1 MKKYKT
7 SKVFVPGGMPK
18 LTYVPRE
25 AIKLEAKLRN
35 AVENLHK
42 LITVTGQTKSG
53 KTVLVNT
60 VLPRAAVGQNIW
72 IDGGSVASEND
83 FWTTIL
89 HELGEAT
96 TLEENSGSSSTKL
109 VDGEVQGSVGV
120 PFLAGVKGKTS
131 TGLRKSNSNGKGKK
145 LELTPRTA
153 ALHALRDF
161 DGSIVV
167 DDFHYLDRTF
177 QGSVIRALKPLIFE
191 GLPVVLIAIPH
202 RRYDAVRVEREMT
215 GRIEDI
221 EVPSWSLEELE
232 LIPNTGFSL
241 LNVRLSQGIGRQFAS
256 EAYGSPHLMQEF
268 CQRCAIQEGLT
279 ETSESEITILSV
291 DADLY
296 HGAAEG
302 TGKVIYDKLSKGPR
316 QRSDRL
322 QRTLSVG
329 GTSDIYGVVLRALS
343 VLAPGLETIDYEQLR
358 AAIRQVLNET
368 PPQAHEVTRVLER
381 MAEIAASDEA
391 STPVID
397 WEKEEQKLH
406 ITDPFFAFYLKWGGV

>member
-7 SKVFVPGGMPK
+7 AKVFVPGGMPK
-18 LTYVPRE
+18 LTYVARD
-25 AIKLEAKLRN
+25 AIQLEASLRQ

-60 VLPRAAVGQNIW
+60 VLPRSAIGENIW
-72 IDGGSVASEND
+72 IDGGSVASEDD
-83 FWTTIL
+83 FWTSIL

-96 TLEENSGSSSTKL
+96 TLEDGDSSTSERS
-109 VDGEVQGSVGV
+109 VEGEVEGGIGLPGV
-120 PFLAGVKGKTS
+120 AGVKGKTK
-131 TGLRKSNSNGKGKK
+131 TGLGKSNTIHGTKK
-145 LELTPRTA
+145 LDLTPRTA
-153 ALHALRDF
+153 ALRALRDF
-161 DGSIVV
+161 EGAIVV

-221 EVPSWSLEELE
+221 QVPSWSHEELE
-232 LIPNTGFSL
+232 LIPSTGFSL
-241 LNVRLSQGIGRQFAS
+241 LNIRLAPGISKAFSSQ
-256 EAYGSPHLMQEF
+256 AYGSPHLMQEF
-268 CQRCAIQEGLT
+268 CQRLALDNSVP
-279 ETSESEITILSV
+279 ETAESRVTISSV
-291 DADLY
+291 DEDLY
-296 HGAAEG
+296 RRAAEG

-316 QRSDRL
+316 PRSDRI
-322 QRTLSVG
+322 QRALSDG
-329 GTSDIYGVVLRALS
+329 GSADIYGVVLKALS
-343 VLAPGLETIDYEQLR
+343 ALAPGLETVEYEQLR
-358 AAIRQVLNET
+358 ASIRQVLDET
-368 PPQAHEVTRVLER
+368 IPQAHEVTRVLER

-406 ITDPFFAFYLKWGGV
+406 ITDPFFAFYLKWGAA